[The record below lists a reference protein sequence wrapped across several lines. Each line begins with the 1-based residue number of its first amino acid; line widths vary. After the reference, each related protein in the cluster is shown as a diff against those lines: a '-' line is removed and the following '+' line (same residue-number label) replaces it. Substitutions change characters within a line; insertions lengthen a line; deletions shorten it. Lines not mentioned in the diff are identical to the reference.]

1 MTLGSSLSLVFAGF
15 VALIGIVMVMA
26 FRERRAGRAI
36 AATDAAGQASSDAR
50 VLVVIFGA
58 IPGGMLLTVIV
69 AWLVF
74 L

>member
-1 MTLGSSLSLVFAGF
+1 MALGTSLSLVFAGF
-15 VALIGIVMVMA
+15 VALIGIVMAMA

-36 AATDAAGQASSDAR
+36 AATDTRGQAASDAR
-50 VLVVIFGA
+50 VMIVIFGA
-58 IPGGMLLTVIV
+58 IPGGMLLTAIV